1 MMFKNPGQQSQFYM
15 VALLYCS
22 TQECKP
28 EKVTGRELQKWAY
41 LVTGAK
47 NSICV
52 MHLQFNSNSPSRVRP
67 SRPNIMGVL
76 GGKYGYAYDV
86 VQLGQGTNSQ

>member
-28 EKVTGRELQKWAY
+28 EKVTSRELQKWAY

-47 NSICV
+47 IPYVLCICSSIQILPHGSDLVDPTLREC
-52 MHLQFNSNSPSRVRP
+52 
-67 SRPNIMGVL
+67 
-76 GGKYGYAYDV
+76 
-86 VQLGQGTNSQ
+86 